1 MVSHFVVALIIWALS
16 GNQVWLADTGKG
28 IAIRARNNIYM
39 SLNLSIVKGIYRVK
53 SLFAFD
59 LAASE
64 AWLNCFYS
72 III

>member
-1 MVSHFVVALIIWALS
+1 MLLNWVGRFFLTTSIRYGWLVQERELS
-16 GNQVWLADTGKG
+16 FD
-28 IAIRARNNIYM
+28 IAKNNIYM
-39 SLNLSIVKGIYRVK
+39 SLNLSFVKGIYKMK
-53 SLFAFD
+53 SLTVFE